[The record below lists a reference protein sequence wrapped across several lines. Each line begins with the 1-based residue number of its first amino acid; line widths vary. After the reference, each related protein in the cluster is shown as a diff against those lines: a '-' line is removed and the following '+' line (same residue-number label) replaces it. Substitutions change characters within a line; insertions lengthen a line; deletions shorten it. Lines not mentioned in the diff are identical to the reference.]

1 MIVNAA
7 NMAILYTAFNRA
19 FADGLASAQA
29 AQWPAIATKIPSAT
43 AINTYAW
50 LGQWP
55 KFREWIGSRQL
66 KQISGEKYA
75 LTNKDWESSVT
86 VERNAVADDEY
97 GVYGPLMTAMG
108 HAAAVYPDEL
118 VFAALAAGHTGLC
131 YDGQPFFSASHVVT
145 NGTYSATH
153 SNLINGSSQPWY
165 MLSTSGPLKPLIY
178 QERQA
183 PKFTGMTSADDES
196 VFMNKEYRYGADAR
210 SVVGYAFWQMAVR
223 SSVALTA
230 AALDAA
236 RERMLSFT
244 DEHGRPLG
252 IVPDTL
258 VVGVSN
264 MTKAERLINSALIN
278 DGGVAVDNPYKGRF
292 KLVFSPLLP

>member
-1 MIVNAA
+1 MIINAA
-7 NMAILYTAFNRA
+7 NMAPLYTAFARA
-19 FADGLASAQA
+19 FADGLASASA
-29 AQWPAIATKIPSAT
+29 VQWPAIATKVPSST

-55 KFREWIGSRQL
+55 KFREWIGDRQL
-66 KQISGEKYA
+66 KQISGETYK
-75 LTNKDWESSVT
+75 LTNKNFESSVA
-86 VERNAVADDEY
+86 VQRNDIEDDQY
-97 GVYGPLMTAMG
+97 GVYAPLMTAMG

-118 VFAALAAGHTGLC
+118 VFPALAAGNTGLC

-145 NGTYSATH
+145 NGVFSATH
-153 SNLINGSSQPWY
+153 SNLIAGAGQSWY
-165 MLSTSGPLKPLIY
+165 LLSTAGALKPLIY

-183 PKFTGMTSADDES
+183 PKFVGMTADADES
-196 VFMNKEYRYGADAR
+196 VFMRREFRYGADAR

-223 SSVALTA
+223 SSAALDG

-252 IVPDTL
+252 VMPDTL

-264 MTKAERLINSALIN
+264 MTTAERLINSALIN
-278 DGGVAVDNPYKGRF
+278 DGGVAVDNPYRGRF

>member
-1 MIVNAA
+1 MIINAA
-7 NMAILYTAFNRA
+7 NMAPLYTAFSRA
-19 FADGLASAQA
+19 FADGLASAGA
-29 AQWPAIATKIPSAT
+29 VQWPAIATKIPSST

-55 KFREWIGSRQL
+55 KFREWIGDRQL
-66 KQISGEKYA
+66 KQIGGETYK
-75 LTNKDWESSVT
+75 LTNKNFESSVT
-86 VERNAVADDEY
+86 VQRNDIEDDQY
-97 GVYGPLMTAMG
+97 GVYAPLMTAMG

-118 VFAALAAGHTGLC
+118 VFPALAAGSSGLC
-131 YDGQPFFSASHVVT
+131 YDGQPFFSASHAVT
-145 NGTYSATH
+145 NGVFSATH
-153 SNLINGSSQPWY
+153 SNLIAGGAQPWY
-165 MLSTSGPLKPLIY
+165 LLSTAGALKPLIY

-183 PKFTGMTSADDES
+183 PKFVGMTADADES
-196 VFMNKEYRYGADAR
+196 VFMRREFRYGADAR

-223 SSVALTA
+223 SSAPLDG

-278 DGGVAVDNPYKGRF
+278 NGGVAVDNPYKGRF